1 MAGSLCEAN
10 RMASPKYVALFSDI
24 GGVLG
29 TNGWDTALRLEI
41 CRHFGV
47 EPESID
53 GRHRLLFD
61 SFERGHLSFETYL
74 EFVFFAQA
82 RPFTLDQLRTYV
94 YDASIPWP
102 ENIAFM
108 AEVRKL
114 NQLKLALISNEG
126 QGITEHRITKFGLGP
141 VVDFMV
147 MSHFT
152 GHRKPDPAIW
162 KLALNLAGVEAQQ
175 SIYIDDREVFAE
187 FASRLGFTSIHHT
200 SLESTRAKLAALGLA
215 TPKLMTGD

>member
-1 MAGSLCEAN
+1 MALSQF
-10 RMASPKYVALFSDI
+10 VALFSDI

-29 TNGWDTALRLEI
+29 NNGWDSALRLEL

-47 EPESID
+47 EHAGID
-53 GRHRLLFD
+53 SRHRLLFD

-74 EFVFFAQA
+74 EFVFFAEP

-126 QGITEHRITKFGLGP
+126 QGITENRVTKFGLAP
-141 VVDFMV
+141 LVDFMV
-147 MSHFT
+147 ISHFT

-162 KLALNLAGVEAQQ
+162 KLALNLAGVSASQ

-187 FASRLGFTSIHHT
+187 FASTLGFTGIHHT

-215 TPKLMTGD
+215 TP